1 MRLLCLSNGHGEDQI
16 ALRIL
21 EALRL
26 MAAQG
31 TGDSVTIQVL
41 PIVGDGRP
49 YQRAG
54 FTIVGP
60 VQAMPSGGFI
70 NMDNRQLVRDVQA
83 GLLQLTLAQ
92 IRAVRAWRAACPAD
106 ERCLILAVGDIV
118 PLLFSWVS
126 GADYAFIGTAKSEYY
141 LRDESGWL
149 KRNSW
154 WDDRFEQLTGS
165 VYLPWERWLMRKS
178 ACQAVFP
185 RDSITTKTLQALGV
199 AAVDVG
205 NPMMDGLGDVINPS
219 TYPDDPNQPL
229 TIALLPGSRFPEAY
243 ENWETLI
250 EAVMDLGSKINR
262 SVKLLAALTPSADLT
277 VLKQSLQNWQAIS
290 DQSFRISEPNH
301 WTELILCPGKF
312 VECIQQSH
320 LAIAMAG
327 TATEQFVGL
336 GKPVITLPGKG
347 PQFVPAFAE
356 AQTRL
361 LGASVHLVQDSTQV
375 PETIQALLANPE
387 RWSAIASNGARRM
400 GQPGAAQRIAAFLY
414 QHLQRPTDEITTM
427 RAEGSL

>member
-1 MRLLCLSNGHGEDQI
+1 
-16 ALRIL
+16 
-21 EALRL
+21 
-26 MAAQG
+26 
-31 TGDSVTIQVL
+31 
-41 PIVGDGRP
+41 
-49 YQRAG
+49 
-54 FTIVGP
+54 
-60 VQAMPSGGFI
+60 
-70 NMDNRQLVRDVQA
+70 
-83 GLLQLTLAQ
+83 
-92 IRAVRAWRAACPAD
+92 
-106 ERCLILAVGDIV
+106 
-118 PLLFSWVS
+118 
-126 GADYAFIGTAKSEYY
+126 
-141 LRDESGWL
+141 
-149 KRNSW
+149 
-154 WDDRFEQLTGS
+154 
-165 VYLPWERWLMRKS
+165 MRKP

-185 RDSITTKTLQALGV
+185 RDSITTKTLQELGI
-199 AAVDVG
+199 AAFDVG
-205 NPMMDGLGDVINPS
+205 NPMMDGLGDVGDQS

-250 EAVMDLGSKINR
+250 AAVMNLGSKINR

-277 VLKQSLQNWQAIS
+277 VLKQSLKNWQAIS
-290 DQSFRISEPNH
+290 DQSFQISELDH

-336 GKPVITLPGKG
+336 RKPVITLPGKG

-414 QHLQRPTDEITTM
+414 ERLQQSTAAMTTITS
-427 RAEGSL
+427 EGRL